1 MDTWIVDTSP
11 FVGLAKVGLLALLS
25 ADGRKVIVP
34 DVVEREVLAGSVE
47 DAAKKALRQGWG
59 VRMTT
64 PWLPLALAALKLD
77 AGEAAV
83 LAVALDNPGSLAIMD
98 DSAGRAAARELG
110 IPVLGTV
117 GVLLRAKESGH
128 LAAVAPAVRALQSTG
143 LFLPK
148 TELLQTLLVAI
159 GEAWP

>member
-11 FVGLAKVGLLALLS
+11 FVGLAKIGLLSVLS
-25 ADGRKVIVP
+25 AAGRKVIIP
-34 DVVEREVLAGSVE
+34 DIVEQEVLAGSVE
-47 DAAKKALRQGWG
+47 DAAKQALRQRWG

-64 PWLPLALAALKLD
+64 PRLPAALAALHLD

-83 LAVALDNPGSLAIMD
+83 LAVALDNPGSLAIID
-98 DSAGRAAARELG
+98 DSAGRAAAREVG
-110 IPVLGTV
+110 VRVMGTV
-117 GVLLRAKESGH
+117 GVLLRAKEKGN
-128 LAAVAPAVRALQSTG
+128 LAAVAPAIRALQSAG

-148 TELLQTLLVAI
+148 AELLQTLLAAV